1 MQPPQ
6 PGYVF
11 NRAARDGLSRAFIL
25 TLFMITT
32 HFKTAWRYLRKEGH
46 FTLLNICSLST
57 GLACAL
63 LIWLWTADEL
73 AVDQFFAHN
82 DRLYQVMKNA
92 REPDGHIQT
101 YNMTPGPLWQG
112 LANDMP
118 EVEHAAGVYIP
129 GKRTGVLTAGDNHLR
144 VKEQYV
150 SPDFL
155 QVFSYTLLAGD
166 RNTALQAP
174 TAVVISDALAQKL
187 FHTTQGV
194 VGRSVSWDNAAYS
207 GTYLVSGVFKSPPAN
222 ATAQFDILFPYALYL
237 RHEANATAWTNSE
250 PSTYVLLKAGAR
262 PDLFSKKLG
271 GYLQTK
277 TGEDYQSLFIRPY
290 GSGYLY
296 GQFVD
301 GVQAGGRIGYLRLF
315 VLTGIFILIIACVN
329 FMNLSTARAAG
340 RSKEVGIKK
349 AVGAR
354 RGTLILQYLAESV
367 LLAFLSLII
376 ALLLTL
382 LLLGPLNQLS
392 GKQLSLP
399 LNAGMLLF
407 LAGITLFTGVLAG
420 SYPAFY
426 LSGFAPVRVLKGP
439 LKTSARELL
448 VRKGLVI
455 FQFVISVILI
465 IAVLVVYEQV
475 SFIHDK
481 NLGLRKDHVIV
492 LQKDG
497 ALANHATPFLQA
509 AKNINGV
516 VNAAVY
522 GRALTNNG
530 TGTQGVSWEG
540 MAPDQAVTFKYL
552 FTGYDFIETMGIQML
567 DGQPFTRSADSMQ
580 IIFNEAAIKAM
591 GLKDPIG
598 QTVTQWK
605 EKKQIVGV
613 VKDFHFE
620 SLYEPVKP
628 CFFILAPQSPDA
640 ANIAILLR
648 AGSEKAT
655 LVRLEQ
661 LYKQYNP
668 GFPFSFKFLDQDYQL
683 LYASEN
689 QVAVLF
695 RYFAGIA
702 IVICCLGLLGLAAFT
717 AQKRQKEIGIRKV
730 LGATAGNI
738 VLLLSKE
745 FLALVLIALLIA
757 FPVAGW
763 MTYTWLQH
771 FAYRVSLGAGVFLAA
786 GGAIILITL
795 VTVSL
800 QSIKAAMA
808 DPVKSLHTA

>member
-1 MQPPQ
+1 M
-6 PGYVF
+6 
-11 NRAARDGLSRAFIL
+11 L
-25 TLFMITT
+25 TT

-73 AVDQFFAHN
+73 AVDHIFAHN

-101 YNMTPGPLWQG
+101 YSMTPGPLSQA
-112 LANDMP
+112 LAADMP
-118 EVEHAAGVYIP
+118 EVEFATGVYVP
-129 GKRTGVLTAGDNHLR
+129 AKQTGVLTAGDTHLR

-150 SPDFL
+150 GPDFL
-155 QVFSYTLLAGD
+155 QVFSYPLLEGD
-166 RNTALQAP
+166 RLTALREP
-174 TAVVISDALAQKL
+174 TKVVITDALALKL
-187 FHTTQGV
+187 FHTTRGV
-194 VGRSVSWDNAAYS
+194 VGKSVTWNNDPYS
-207 GTYLVSGVFKSPPAN
+207 GTYLVAGVVKSPPAN
-222 ATAQFDILFPYALYL
+222 ATAQFEILFPYALYL
-237 RHEANATAWTNSE
+237 RHEANASAWTNSE
-250 PSTYVLLKAGAR
+250 PNTYILLKAGASQA
-262 PDLFSKKLG
+262 LFSKKLG
-271 GYLQTK
+271 SYLQAK
-277 TGEDYQSLFIRPY
+277 TGEAYQSLFIRPY
-290 GSGYLY
+290 SSSYLY
-296 GQFVD
+296 GRYVD
-301 GVQAGGRIGYLRLF
+301 GVQAGGRIGYIRLF
-315 VLTGIFILIIACVN
+315 MLVGIFILVIACVN

-382 LLLGPLNQLS
+382 LLLWPLHQLT

-407 LAGITLFTGVLAG
+407 LVGITLFTGLLAG

-439 LKTSARELL
+439 IKTSARELL

-465 IAVLVVYEQV
+465 VAVLVVYQQV
-475 SFIHDK
+475 SFIHSK
-481 NLGLRKDHVIV
+481 NLGLHKDHVIV

-497 ALANHATPFLQA
+497 ALANHTTPFLEA
-509 AKNINGV
+509 ASSINGV
-516 VNAAVY
+516 VHASVF

-530 TGTQGVSWEG
+530 TGTQGISWEG
-540 MAPDQAVTFKYL
+540 MSPDQAVTFKYL
-552 FTGYDFIETMGIQML
+552 FVGYGFIETMGIRML
-567 DGQPFTRSADSMQ
+567 DGQPFTRGGDSMQ

-598 QTVTQWK
+598 KTVTQWK
-605 EKKQIVGV
+605 EKKRIVGV
-613 VKDFHFE
+613 VNDFHFE

-640 ANIAILLR
+640 GNIAILLR

-655 LVRLEQ
+655 LAQLEQ

-683 LYASEN
+683 LYTSEN

-695 RYFAGIA
+695 RYFAAIA

-717 AQKRQKEIGIRKV
+717 AQRRQKEIGIRKV

-738 VLLLSKE
+738 VLLLSKD
-745 FLALVLIALLIA
+745 FLTLVLISLPIA

-763 MTYTWLQH
+763 MSYNWLQH
-771 FAYRVSLGAGVFLAA
+771 FAYRISLGASVFLITGAA
-786 GGAIILITL
+786 IVLITL
-795 VTVSL
+795 LTVSL
-800 QSIKAAMA
+800 QSIKAALA